1 VQDMCQLAN
10 RIPRTLTITGFGVVG
25 IPANSCQLCQP
36 GGNVVDCFHATRCV
50 SPSRQGWMSWHWLA
64 ELALVGWSA
73 NRLKP
78 LIIKALRGMVG
89 KLAQRSLSDNSHKWI
104 PNRVRPPPV

>member
-1 VQDMCQLAN
+1 
-10 RIPRTLTITGFGVVG
+10 
-25 IPANSCQLCQP
+25 
-36 GGNVVDCFHATRCV
+36 
-50 SPSRQGWMSWHWLA
+50 MSWHWLA

>member
-1 VQDMCQLAN
+1 MQDMCQLAN
-10 RIPRTLTITGFGVVG
+10 RIPRTLTITGFDVVG
-25 IPANSCQLCQP
+25 TPSQLLP
-36 GGNVVDCFHATRCV
+36 TLPTRGNVVDCFHATRCV

-78 LIIKALRGMVG
+78 LIGKALRGMVG